1 MKKKLRSGLAVLAL
15 TMLGLAG
22 ARAQSPGGV
31 AANLKIWLRPEAFS
45 PSSWSDASGSGNNF
59 TQTNAG
65 RQPFLVPAV
74 GAEKY
79 NFNAFVDFGTTGSD
93 ARFMVVPDGGPYS
106 ANGSNSTLFTAS
118 MSRNVSGY
126 SDILGFGATTT
137 GAGLINA
144 NSPVYTNLS
153 SNIVIYPYIANAGLP
168 TVQGGKIYLNDVSF
182 TVGTAGIKYGQ
193 NGQTGTVNS
202 TFASGNADHA
212 DGAVLGAQPE
222 ERNGLIGEVIAYER
236 DLTEAEKI
244 RVRSYLAIKYGL
256 TLPHNYVASNGSTV
270 FWDQTTNTGYN
281 NNIAGIARDAGSLQ
295 NQKQSKSINDG
306 NQVLIATMGLADAN
320 AANTTELTDGQ
331 FLLWGDNGLAKA
343 PAVALTGPG
352 INFRFAAI
360 WKVQNSGSVGTVRV
374 AWPAGLT
381 NLKLIQSSDETID
394 GSDPATDMTATQT
407 VNGVSYNYADISL
420 TDGQFFTF
428 AAYVQAPGGV
438 AANLLMWHKAND
450 GVSTAGAKAVWKDAS
465 VNGRDVTQNNNAT
478 NQPSLVTDAAFN
490 ADSKNYSFNFNPFY
504 YFDGSNDFFY
514 RDNDAYFP
522 STASAGST
530 YGIMFNSA
538 NSGWRT
544 PYGWGDD
551 DPNLVRGDN
560 NYLIGRDNGAVI
572 NENVGLNSMPV
583 HLAGMFWK
591 GSGAAN
597 NGMYLNVNGRVY
609 TAPNVNIGTINDA
622 NNFAIGSEGVSL
634 TGNGFEVYQGGISE
648 VFAYSDDHQ
657 NSVGDEKQRINSYLA
672 VKYGITLSNADGT
685 GASDYLSSTSQVVW
699 GAATNN
705 GYNNNIAGIARD
717 ENSALHQ
724 KQSFSS
730 NAGQQVLIGTIGL
743 GNTNEANATGLTN
756 GQFLI
761 WGDNGQTKAPNTYNA
776 GLGHGVNVHFKAIW
790 KVQNTGGVGT
800 VRVAWP
806 TGLNNLSLVQSGDA
820 TIDGSDVFTPMASNT
835 QTINGVTYNY
845 ADVTLANGQYFT
857 FAVSIQNA
865 PGGVFTGLSQ
875 WYRADMSITNTGD
888 ATDVTAWTDVASG
901 IVASQVTGV
910 ALPKFKTGAADYLNF
925 NPGVN
930 FTATNQTIGNLTV
943 QTLSAQQYDVFT
955 LTKEGIIP
963 GGNGRIFSSL
973 ADNAFQTGSIAYW
986 DGLGINAANSVE
998 RVNTSYS
1005 YRYLANPG
1013 NVDWS
1018 TNSPSIMY
1026 HTFTNTS
1033 VAKGLNGAAKGAT
1046 ATHPA
1051 IGDFNGGYTIG
1062 TTQFPGNGSD
1072 NAGFIGHIGEL
1083 VVYGS
1088 GNITAAERNK
1098 VDSYLAIKY
1107 GVTLSD
1113 TVNYITS
1120 AGDTVWNAATN
1131 TGFYKNVAGLGRD
1144 NISALHQKQSRSQH
1158 ANTNSQVTIGL
1169 GQIAATNQANPG
1181 AIADGQFLIW
1191 GDNGQTLVM
1200 TNSASS
1206 YSGFLYN
1213 GSTDNGRIMKRTW
1226 KVQNTDMGQE
1236 VLIRFPQ
1243 ASVGNT
1249 TFPGEGCSQL
1259 VLVLGNDAGF
1269 TTNAYVVPLT
1279 VNGTDYEVRHT
1290 FPAGASYFTF
1300 GKVNGWAPG
1309 IVQLPAAVTA
1319 APDFST
1325 CASNSWYYAKQTA
1338 GTDKYLAIKGMTP
1351 AQLGNLDVVIDPVG
1365 AEFNG
1370 TIHTKLMPRV
1380 ATVTDAGAGT
1390 YTGVKVRVYF
1400 SQSEMDATIVS
1411 GAMKNGWFK
1420 FEGDADAVRS
1430 DINADGLMNPANA
1443 IELVPSGSGVEDGIK
1458 YVEFD
1463 NVTKFSSF
1471 VFVSTTNETALPVR
1485 LVRFDAAKKGGS
1497 ALLTWETA
1505 QESGNKGFEI
1515 QRGAGNSG
1523 WQTIGF
1529 VGGQTEDGNSSAVLQ
1544 YSFTDET
1551 PLAGKNYYRLKQVDW
1566 DGSSAYSR
1574 IEVIDFSASG
1584 KGLVLYPNPVAGG
1597 VITLDLPEGGVLEVK
1612 IYNLSGNQ
1620 VKAFKQMSRML
1631 DVKGLSSGKYILK
1644 TVSENGQ
1651 VYEKTFIIP

>member
-1 MKKKLRSGLAVLAL
+1 MKRKLRSGLAVLAL

-79 NFNAFVDFGTTGSD
+79 NFNAFVDFGTVGSD
-93 ARFMVVPDGGPYS
+93 ARFMVVPDGRPYS
-106 ANGSNSTLFTAS
+106 ANGSNSTLFIAS

-153 SNIVIYPYIANAGLP
+153 SNIVIYPYTANAGLP

-244 RVRSYLAIKYGL
+244 RVRSYMAIKYGL

-306 NQVLIATMGLADAN
+306 NQVLIATTGLADAN

-407 VNGVSYNYADISL
+407 VNGVSYNYADVSL
-420 TDGQFFTF
+420 ADGQFFTF

-450 GVSTAGAKAVWKDAS
+450 GVNAAGAKNIWKDMS
-465 VNGRDVTQNNNAT
+465 VNGRDVTQNNNAA

-522 STASAGST
+522 STTSPGST
-530 YGIMFNSA
+530 YGVMYNSA
-538 NSGWRT
+538 SGGFRT
-544 PYGWGDD
+544 AYGWGDD

-560 NYLIGRDNGAVI
+560 NYYVARDNGVTI
-572 NENVGLNSMPV
+572 NENVSLNTTPA
-583 HLAGMFWK
+583 HLAGMSWK

-597 NGMYLNVNGRVY
+597 NGMYLNVNGRIY
-609 TAPNVNIGTINDA
+609 SSTTTNIGDINDA
-622 NNFAIGSEGVSL
+622 NNFAIGSEGFAL
-634 TGNGFEVYQGGISE
+634 TGNGNEQYQGGISE
-648 VFAYSDDHQ
+648 VFAYSSDHQ
-657 NSVGDEKQRINSYLA
+657 NSTGDEKQRINSYLA
-672 VKYGITLSNADGT
+672 IKYGITLSNDEGT
-685 GASDYLSSTSQVVW
+685 GAANYLSSNSAVIW
-699 GAATNN
+699 DATANA
-705 GYNNNIAGIARD
+705 GYNSNIAGIAKD
-717 ENSALHQ
+717 DNSALHQ
-724 KQSFSS
+724 KQSFSANAGQQLIMGTNGLAATNDANAMNLTDGQFFIWGDNGLEKRPS
-730 NAGQQVLIGTIGL
+730 VSLTGIPELNYRFAAIWKVQNTNSVQSVRVAWPAGIPGLQFIQSMDPVFDNSDLRQDMSANTITLNGTTYNYTDVTMVSGQYFTFAANLVGPGGVGGDLSLWYKADSGVEVDANKKVTGWNNSTINDVKLTMSSATGYIPYNDQTTYTNTWNFNPTLSFDGTNNYLRNNTTPYLNTGGSVHYIAVARLNTSASGYNNMFAIAGNDDGFFLYPQSGLVYPMPAIGNGFSATAAGPGSENRFGIYSAILPKTGSPANQRGFYNGLQKVYTSPYPITGGSYGLPTVGAYLGADGTTADNPNGDIAEVILYHGPTGGDMANADLARIHSYLAIKYGITLDQTTAQNYINSASSVVWDASTNTGYQHNIAGIGRDNEASLYQKQSWSVNAGQQVLIGTTGL
-743 GNTNEANATGLTN
+743 GNTNQANATGLNN

-761 WGDNGQTKAPNTYNA
+761 WGDNGLTKAPGTYNP
-776 GLGHGVNVHFKAIW
+776 GLGNGVNMLFKAIW

-800 VRVAWP
+800 VRIAWP
-806 TGLNNLSLVQSGDA
+806 TGLNNLSLVQSADA
-820 TIDGSDVFTPMASNT
+820 TIDGKDAFTPMASNT

-857 FAVSIQNA
+857 FAASIQNA

-901 IVASQVTGV
+901 IVASQITGV

-986 DGLGINAANSVE
+986 DGLGINA
-998 RVNTSYS
+998 
-1005 YRYLANPG
+1005 
-1013 NVDWS
+1013 
-1018 TNSPSIMY
+1018 
-1026 HTFTNTS
+1026 
-1033 VAKGLNGAAKGAT
+1033 
-1046 ATHPA
+1046 
-1051 IGDFNGGYTIG
+1051 
-1062 TTQFPGNGSD
+1062 
-1072 NAGFIGHIGEL
+1072 
-1083 VVYGS
+1083 
-1088 GNITAAERNK
+1088 
-1098 VDSYLAIKY
+1098 
-1107 GVTLSD
+1107 
-1113 TVNYITS
+1113 
-1120 AGDTVWNAATN
+1120 
-1131 TGFYKNVAGLGRD
+1131 
-1144 NISALHQKQSRSQH
+1144 
-1158 ANTNSQVTIGL
+1158 
-1169 GQIAATNQANPG
+1169 
-1181 AIADGQFLIW
+1181 
-1191 GDNGQTLVM
+1191 
-1200 TNSASS
+1200 
-1206 YSGFLYN
+1206 
-1213 GSTDNGRIMKRTW
+1213 
-1226 KVQNTDMGQE
+1226 
-1236 VLIRFPQ
+1236 
-1243 ASVGNT
+1243 
-1249 TFPGEGCSQL
+1249 
-1259 VLVLGNDAGF
+1259 
-1269 TTNAYVVPLT
+1269 
-1279 VNGTDYEVRHT
+1279 
-1290 FPAGASYFTF
+1290 
-1300 GKVNGWAPG
+1300 
-1309 IVQLPAAVTA
+1309 
-1319 APDFST
+1319 
-1325 CASNSWYYAKQTA
+1325 
-1338 GTDKYLAIKGMTP
+1338 
-1351 AQLGNLDVVIDPVG
+1351 
-1365 AEFNG
+1365 
-1370 TIHTKLMPRV
+1370 
-1380 ATVTDAGAGT
+1380 
-1390 YTGVKVRVYF
+1390 
-1400 SQSEMDATIVS
+1400 
-1411 GAMKNGWFK
+1411 
-1420 FEGDADAVRS
+1420 
-1430 DINADGLMNPANA
+1430 
-1443 IELVPSGSGVEDGIK
+1443 
-1458 YVEFD
+1458 
-1463 NVTKFSSF
+1463 
-1471 VFVSTTNETALPVR
+1471 
-1485 LVRFDAAKKGGS
+1485 
-1497 ALLTWETA
+1497 
-1505 QESGNKGFEI
+1505 
-1515 QRGAGNSG
+1515 
-1523 WQTIGF
+1523 
-1529 VGGQTEDGNSSAVLQ
+1529 
-1544 YSFTDET
+1544 
-1551 PLAGKNYYRLKQVDW
+1551 
-1566 DGSSAYSR
+1566 
-1574 IEVIDFSASG
+1574 
-1584 KGLVLYPNPVAGG
+1584 
-1597 VITLDLPEGGVLEVK
+1597 
-1612 IYNLSGNQ
+1612 
-1620 VKAFKQMSRML
+1620 
-1631 DVKGLSSGKYILK
+1631 
-1644 TVSENGQ
+1644 
-1651 VYEKTFIIP
+1651 